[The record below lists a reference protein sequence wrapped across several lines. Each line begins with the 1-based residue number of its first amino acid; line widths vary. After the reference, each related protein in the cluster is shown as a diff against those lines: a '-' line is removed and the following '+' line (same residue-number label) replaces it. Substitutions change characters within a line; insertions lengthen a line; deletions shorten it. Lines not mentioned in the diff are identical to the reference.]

1 MRITGVNIYGFG
13 CWVDTQLNFQSDY
26 QIICGNNETGKTT
39 LLYFIR
45 SILFGFASARGQEKY
60 WRYLPHISNQYGGE
74 IYALDAAQNQWVIQ
88 RVKNK
93 NTEKLQVFK
102 NNQAV
107 SAELYQKWLQ
117 PMTAD
122 LFAQT
127 NFINRESLEQVY
139 KLSADELLERILALG
154 VIGSNEWLQ
163 LRQKMKK
170 EANSLYRPRG
180 RKQPLNLLLK
190 KREELNDNLK
200 QVADENQHYQQ
211 LLRQKEQLKHQQV
224 QLRAQQQSAQQVV
237 DYWSTLQQQWEQYG
251 EWQQLKQQLQS
262 SLAISNEEARDFYK
276 YKQQIQTDQQIID
289 SLQQQNRPL
298 TLQQARQL
306 EYFTAHQTD
315 FDNLQHQCGQLK
327 TQAQN
332 LKTTL
337 QPQQQQL
344 QQQQQEFLQQ
354 NPHLAA
360 TAQPLTTKQLQDF
373 QQLLKKNH
381 SRMRKKSL
389 GVVLVSVIVAS
400 LLMTAGL
407 VITHNWI
414 LPAIV
419 GCLFLLGNVWFL
431 KKKPFHWATT
441 KFTKLINNF
450 KHEAGVDELTNQ
462 EVISLQGTITQLA
475 HLRQQQQAN
484 QKQIAQYDCS
494 YHNWQQQVKQLLS
507 VNASQTIDFA
517 FFTTSYQKYQH
528 LVELKKIQTA
538 NLQEVAPRINEL
550 KQDLHKQQQQ
560 LQNLCHKYHLQTDQE
575 LELLIQHQKKR
586 QQQVQRLAVLE
597 ENLKLVLVDLQKINS
612 AQQLTQ
618 KQHQAQ
624 QDLKKVQQELN
635 QNTQQQAQLQAQA
648 QQLAHDDTY
657 QQLVQAI
664 EFNNTD
670 LLDTFKQWL
679 SNTMAVDWINT
690 TLNVASANRFP
701 RLIKQAEEF
710 FKLLTDVHYIQ
721 IKFTPN
727 QLVLL
732 TADHDS
738 FDVHELSQGTA
749 AQLYLALDLA
759 FIAEIADLTVMPIL
773 IDDALV
779 DFDQS
784 RQSNISKIIKHLA
797 KTTQV
802 IYVCTDDKTA
812 ALFPTDHV
820 LKLKG

>member
-13 CWVDTQLNFQSDY
+13 CWVDTQLNFQTDY

-74 IYALDAAQNQWVIQ
+74 IYALDAAQNQWIIQ

-163 LRQKMKK
+163 LRQKMQK
-170 EANSLYRPRG
+170 EADSLYRPRG

-211 LLRQKEQLKHQQV
+211 LLRQKEQLQHQQV
-224 QLRAQQQSAQQVV
+224 QLRAQQQSAQQEV

-262 SLAISNEEARDFYK
+262 SLVISNEEARDFYK

-289 SLQQQNRPL
+289 SLQQQNRQL
-298 TLQQARQL
+298 TLQQAQQL

-344 QQQQQEFLQQ
+344 QQQQQELLQQ

-360 TAQPLTTKQLQDF
+360 TAQPLTTKQLQNF

-381 SRMRKKSL
+381 SRLRKKAL
-389 GVVLVSVIVAS
+389 VVVLVSVIVAL
-400 LLMTAGL
+400 LLMIAGL

-431 KKKPFHWATT
+431 KKKPFHLTTT

-475 HLRQQQQAN
+475 HLRRQQQSN

-494 YHNWQQQVKQLLS
+494 YHKWQQQVKQLLS
-507 VNASQTIDFA
+507 VKASQTIDFA

-538 NLQEVAPRINEL
+538 NLQEVAPKINEL

-560 LQNLCHKYHLQTDQE
+560 LQNLRHKYHLQTDQE

-586 QQQVQRLAVLE
+586 QQQAQRLAILE
-597 ENLKLVLVDLQKINS
+597 ENLKLVLADLQKINS
-612 AQQLTQ
+612 AQQLMQ

-701 RLIKQAEEF
+701 RLIKQAEKF
-710 FKLLTDVHYIQ
+710 FELLTDGHYIQ
-721 IKFTPN
+721 IKFTSN

-802 IYVCTDDKTA
+802 IYVCTADKTA

>member
-88 RVKNK
+88 REKNK

-139 KLSADELLERILALG
+139 NLSADELLERILALG

-163 LRQKMKK
+163 LRQKMQK

-180 RKQPLNLLLK
+180 RKQPLNLLFK

-224 QLRAQQQSAQQVV
+224 QLRAQQQSAQQAV

-344 QQQQQEFLQQ
+344 QQQQQELLQQ

-360 TAQPLTTKQLQDF
+360 TAQPLTTKQLQNF

-494 YHNWQQQVKQLLS
+494 YHKWQQQVKQLLS

-738 FDVHELSQGTA
+738 FDVHELSKGTA

>member
-13 CWVDTQLNFQSDY
+13 CWVDTQLNFQTDY

-93 NTEKLQVFK
+93 KTEKLQVFK

-107 SAELYQKWLQ
+107 SAELYQKWLK

-122 LFAQT
+122 LFVQT

-163 LRQKMKK
+163 LRQKMQK
-170 EANSLYRPRG
+170 EADSLYRPRG

-211 LLRQKEQLKHQQV
+211 LLRQKEQLQYQQV
-224 QLRAQQQSAQQVV
+224 QLQAQQQSAQQEV
-237 DYWSTLQQQWEQYG
+237 DYWSTLQQQWEQYA
-251 EWQQLKQQLQS
+251 EWHQLKQQLQS

-289 SLQQQNRPL
+289 SLQQQNRQL

-337 QPQQQQL
+337 QSQQQQL
-344 QQQQQEFLQQ
+344 QQQQQELLQQ
-354 NPHLAA
+354 NPHLAT
-360 TAQPLTTKQLQDF
+360 TAQPLTTKQLQNF

-389 GVVLVSVIVAS
+389 VVVLVSVIVAS
-400 LLMTAGL
+400 FLMIAGL

-441 KFTKLINNF
+441 KFTKPINNF

-462 EVISLQGTITQLA
+462 EVISLQGIITQLS
-475 HLRQQQQAN
+475 HLRRQQQVN

-494 YHNWQQQVKQLLS
+494 YHKWQQQVKQLLS

-538 NLQEVAPRINEL
+538 NLQKIVPKINEL

-560 LQNLCHKYHLQTDQE
+560 LQNLRHKYHLLTDQE

-597 ENLKLVLVDLQKINS
+597 ENLKLVLADLQKITS

-618 KQHQAQ
+618 KQQQAQ
-624 QDLKKVQQELN
+624 QDLKNVQQELN
-635 QNTQQQAQLQAQA
+635 QNNQQQAQLQAQA

-679 SNTMAVDWINT
+679 SNTMAVDWIST

-710 FKLLTDVHYIQ
+710 FKLLTDGHYIQ

-812 ALFPTDHV
+812 ALFPMDHV